1 MIDKEG
7 AAIIFIT
14 LYVISLIASIVV
26 VYRNWREFFEGD
38 ITIGNI
44 VFMVAITL
52 MPLLNTVIAFFLL
65 FEISNFLVYKK
76 GK

>member
-1 MIDKEG
+1 MPNNEG
-7 AAIIFIT
+7 AAIMFIT
-14 LYVISLIASIVV
+14 FYVISLIASIVV
-26 VYRNWREFFEGD
+26 VHRNWREFFEGD

-52 MPLLNTVIAFFLL
+52 MPLLNTVIAFCLL